1 MHREEVSTR
10 EVNAVKNDQ
19 VKSYWS
25 HEMAKLLNI
34 STSTLRKW
42 SLSLEALGYPF
53 IRDENDKRAYLEK
66 DIMPLQKMRE
76 LLADGMG
83 MDNAANAVVLR
94 FSEQIQDSGTMVV
107 LDENT
112 DLAERYVELVTQ
124 NQELRTI
131 LERIEQGMQKQQK
144 DMEQKLIDQQNYIEE
159 SLNRR
164 DERLMLTLHEM
175 TEARKQVATTK
186 KWRFWK

>member
-1 MHREEVSTR
+1 MHREEVSRR

-19 VKSYWS
+19 LKSYWS

-175 TEARKQVATTK
+175 AEARKQVATTK